1 MNHPYLDPSF
11 LVSWSRL
18 TPEAIKPDITE
29 AISRAKTNI
38 QAICDLPLDS
48 LTYENTFGALEKASE
63 DLNRG
68 WGRIMHLDSVND
80 EPSQREAIGEMLPEV
95 VAFSSSV
102 SLNPMLW
109 KVLKAA
115 AACDWVKDLSPV
127 KQRFIQE
134 TLADFRESGAD
145 LPDEVKPEY
154 AEIEA
159 QLSLKTKKF
168 AENVLDST
176 NAWELVV
183 TDEAELSGLPE
194 SAREAA
200 RLDALANGHGTE
212 EKPEWRFT
220 QKFTSLQ
227 PVLQFA
233 DSDDLRRKVWEGSC
247 TIGRGGEYDNE
258 ALIAEILDLRDRK
271 ARLLGFG
278 TFVQRQNNEY
288 AALGGVVNELRAPV
302 ALAHL
307 LRNHHQAQ
315 LLAHVRLCLPLLRGD
330 QKKIVV
336 VRQMHLFAH
345 FFLFFGRA
353 RCAGL

>member
-1 MNHPYLDPSF
+1 
-11 LVSWSRL
+11 
-18 TPEAIKPDITE
+18 
-29 AISRAKTNI
+29 
-38 QAICDLPLDS
+38 
-48 LTYENTFGALEKASE
+48 
-63 DLNRG
+63 
-68 WGRIMHLDSVND
+68 
-80 EPSQREAIGEMLPEV
+80 MLPEV

-212 EKPEWRFT
+212 EKPECASRRNSPPFSRFCN
-220 QKFTSLQ
+220 
-227 PVLQFA
+227 
-233 DSDDLRRKVWEGSC
+233 LRIPTTCAARYGKALHHRR
-247 TIGRGGEYDNE
+247 GREYDNE
-258 ALIAEILDLRDRK
+258 ALIA
-271 ARLLGFG
+271 G
-278 TFVQRQNNEY
+278 N
-288 AALGGVVNELRAPV
+288 P
-302 ALAHL
+302 
-307 LRNHHQAQ
+307 
-315 LLAHVRLCLPLLRGD
+315 
-330 QKKIVV
+330 
-336 VRQMHLFAH
+336 
-345 FFLFFGRA
+345 
-353 RCAGL
+353 

>member
-29 AISRAKTNI
+29 AIFRAKTNI

-176 NAWELVV
+176 CL
-183 TDEAELSGLPE
+183 LY
-194 SAREAA
+194 
-200 RLDALANGHGTE
+200 
-212 EKPEWRFT
+212 
-220 QKFTSLQ
+220 TS
-227 PVLQFA
+227 PSPR
-233 DSDDLRRKVWEGSC
+233 DS
-247 TIGRGGEYDNE
+247 
-258 ALIAEILDLRDRK
+258 
-271 ARLLGFG
+271 
-278 TFVQRQNNEY
+278 
-288 AALGGVVNELRAPV
+288 
-302 ALAHL
+302 
-307 LRNHHQAQ
+307 
-315 LLAHVRLCLPLLRGD
+315 
-330 QKKIVV
+330 
-336 VRQMHLFAH
+336 
-345 FFLFFGRA
+345 
-353 RCAGL
+353 

>member
-1 MNHPYLDPSF
+1 M
-11 LVSWSRL
+11 
-18 TPEAIKPDITE
+18 
-29 AISRAKTNI
+29 
-38 QAICDLPLDS
+38 
-48 LTYENTFGALEKASE
+48 
-63 DLNRG
+63 
-68 WGRIMHLDSVND
+68 
-80 EPSQREAIGEMLPEV
+80 
-95 VAFSSSV
+95 
-102 SLNPMLW
+102 
-109 KVLKAA
+109 
-115 AACDWVKDLSPV
+115 

-247 TIGRGGEYDNE
+247 TIGRGGNTTTKPSSRKSLTF
-258 ALIAEILDLRDRK
+258 ATGRPACSASVPLRTTPPPAGWRP
-271 ARLLGFG
+271 
-278 TFVQRQNNEY
+278 
-288 AALGGVVNELRAPV
+288 AAQTPWISSMT
-302 ALAHL
+302 
-307 LRNHHQAQ
+307 
-315 LLAHVRLCLPLLRGD
+315 CTT
-330 QKKIVV
+330 K
-336 VRQMHLFAH
+336 
-345 FFLFFGRA
+345 
-353 RCAGL
+353 

>member
-200 RLDALANGHGTE
+200 AWTPWPTATVRKKNPNGASRRNSPPFSRFCNLRIPTTCAARYGKAPAPSAGAGNTTT
-212 EKPEWRFT
+212 KPSSR
-220 QKFTSLQ
+220 
-227 PVLQFA
+227 
-233 DSDDLRRKVWEGSC
+233 
-247 TIGRGGEYDNE
+247 
-258 ALIAEILDLRDRK
+258 EILDLRDRK

-278 TFVQRQNNEY
+278 TFADYTTSRRMAGQRRKRP
-288 AALGGVVNELRAPV
+288 GF
-302 ALAHL
+302 
-307 LRNHHQAQ
+307 
-315 LLAHVRLCLPLLRGD
+315 
-330 QKKIVV
+330 
-336 VRQMHLFAH
+336 RQ
-345 FFLFFGRA
+345 
-353 RCAGL
+353 